1 MCARPA
7 DPRARDTLLKAA
19 RAEFARRGL
28 AGARVE
34 DIARRAGVS
43 KGAFYL
49 HFDSKDAAFEAI
61 LRAFLE
67 RLAEQALARA
77 GAQEGQTQALGP
89 LSVEDVV
96 LGTPRF
102 LEAMSVELR
111 CDVDLLETLWANREI
126 MKVLGHAEG
135 SPHWRLIDDFRRR
148 MRLMVAGNL
157 TGKRAAGILR
167 PEVDADAV
175 ADLVVGGYEAFS
187 RRMLTLR
194 KKPDLTQWALSV
206 ITVVYRGALEL
217 RAPPAW
223 SAAAAAAR
231 GVRGGGEVP

>member
-1 MCARPA
+1 MCARRA
-7 DPRARDTLLKAA
+7 DPRARDMLLKAA

-28 AGARVE
+28 VGARVE
-34 DIARRAGVS
+34 DIARRARVS

-49 HFDSKDAAFEAI
+49 HFDSKDAAFETI

-67 RLAEQALARA
+67 HLATQAVARA
-77 GAQEGQTQALGP
+77 AAQDGQTKALGP
-89 LSVEDVV
+89 LSVDDVV
-96 LGTPRF
+96 QGTGRF
-102 LEAMSVELR
+102 LEAMSVEVA

-148 MRLMVAGNL
+148 MRVMVAGNL

-167 PEVDADAV
+167 PEVDGEAV
-175 ADLVVGGYEAFS
+175 ADLVVGAYEAFA
-187 RRMLTLR
+187 RRMVTLR
-194 KKPDLTQWALSV
+194 KKPDLTSWALSV

-217 RAPPAW
+217 RAPPVW
-223 SAAAAAAR
+223 TAAAAAAR
-231 GVRGGGEVP
+231 AGRIGEDP